1 MSDKDT
7 DRIWKDA
14 IDEITDRE
22 ERFDDFADGM
32 YRIIEDAKSL
42 GLPRLAGMV
51 MAITIA
57 YKTGPAAV
65 SSLAE
70 YIQKWIREEGV
81 REVLRKASNNS
92 KEFED
97 DES

>member
-7 DRIWKDA
+7 DLIWKDA
-14 IDEITDRE
+14 IDEITAKE
-22 ERFDDFADGM
+22 EKFDDFAKRM
-32 YRIIEDAKSL
+32 YDIIEDAKSL
-42 GLPRLAGMV
+42 GLPRLAGMM

-70 YIQKWIREEGV
+70 YIQQWIREEGV

-92 KEFED
+92 KEFEG